1 VSPILKID
9 KIVYPGRSMALDQGK
24 VIFTDRGFPGE
35 TVEVEILRDRKSFA
49 EGRTVRVVEKSAARV
64 EPRCAHYLACSPYQ
78 DMQYGAQLE
87 VKRGQ
92 VEEIFGREL
101 KLKFDALTVT
111 PSPEIWEYRNRIR
124 LRVLWEDGKAR
135 AYYHE
140 PGEESAFLPVDRCY
154 LVSDQ
159 VNDLLVELVGFLNRE
174 DWEAAS
180 GLEIRE
186 SWSRGRLLGVFHL
199 ESASRIEEMAGKL
212 SGLHLRFPLSGIVGL
227 VRDGASVREE
237 TLGGVA
243 RLEESVA
250 GTVYRIGPR
259 SFFQVN
265 VGILEKVFDDMR
277 EAAIDYAESGIADL
291 YSGVGT
297 FGLFLAGDAR
307 EVFGVEPDQA
317 NISFLK
323 KNMSLNKAGNFTVC
337 EGTSEEWLP
346 SLLEREIG
354 IIILDP
360 PRRGVDP
367 GMLRELA
374 ARPVP
379 LVLYLSCNPATL
391 ARDLKIVLPA
401 YEIKDLK
408 IYDFFPHTPHIET
421 LAVLTNRGH
430 HKLGTQY

>member
-1 VSPILKID
+1 MSPILKID

-24 VIFTDRGFPGE
+24 VVFTDRGLPGE
-35 TVEVEILRDRKSFA
+35 KVEVEILRDRKSFA
-49 EGRTVRVVEKSAARV
+49 EGRTLRVVEKSATRV
-64 EPRCAHYLACSPYQ
+64 EPRCGHYLACSPYQ
-78 DMQYGAQLE
+78 DMEYGAQLE
-87 VKRGQ
+87 VKKGQ

-101 KLKFDALTVT
+101 KLKFDALTMT
-111 PSPEIWEYRNRIR
+111 PSPEIWGYRNRIR

-140 PGEESAFLPVDRCY
+140 PGEETAFLPVDRCF
-154 LVSDQ
+154 LVSDR
-159 VNDLLVELVGFLNRE
+159 VNDLLAELVGFLSGE
-174 DWEAAS
+174 AWEAVS

-186 SWSRGRLLGVFHL
+186 SRSRGRLLAVFHL

-212 SGLHLRFPLSGIVGL
+212 QGLHHRFPLSGIVGL
-227 VRDGASVREE
+227 VRDGNRIREV

-243 RLEESVA
+243 RLEESVK
-250 GTVYRIGPR
+250 GVIYRIGAQ

-265 VGILEKVFDDMR
+265 VGILEKVFDDMS
-277 EAAIDYAESGIADL
+277 AAAVDFAGSGIADL

-297 FGLFLAGDAR
+297 FGMFLAKDAR
-307 EVFGVEPDQA
+307 EVFGVEPDRA

-323 KNMSLNKAGNFTVC
+323 RNMNLNKASNFNVC

-354 IIILDP
+354 IVILDP

-379 LVLYLSCNPATL
+379 LVLYLSCNPTTL
-391 ARDLKIVLPA
+391 ARDLKILLPV
-401 YEIKDLK
+401 YEIRGLE
-408 IYDFFPHTPHIET
+408 IYDFFPHTPHIEA
-421 LAVLTNRGH
+421 LAVLLNRGH
-430 HKLGTQY
+430 NTNFRI